1 MAGIQRNA
9 TAWEDPAEEV
19 AGLFYLG
26 TNPHQRILLLRFYS
40 KLAKFGVMQ
49 LSPVPG
55 SCKSNRL
62 LSANEVARE
71 EQ

>member
-1 MAGIQRNA
+1 MRQHGRTLQRKWLA
-9 TAWEDPAEEV
+9 
-19 AGLFYLG
+19 LFYLG
-26 TNPHQRILLLRFYS
+26 TNPHQRILLPRFYS

-62 LSANEVARE
+62 FSANEVARE

>member
-1 MAGIQRNA
+1 MQRNE

-19 AGLFYLG
+19 AGLILPRDSPTSEEFVA
-26 TNPHQRILLLRFYS
+26 PILLKARE
-40 KLAKFGVMQ
+40 FGLMQ

-55 SCKSNRL
+55 NCKSNRL
-62 LSANEVARE
+62 FSANKIARE